1 MSQRMS
7 ESCPYYYED
16 SHRRYPKRECR
27 LIRRPRESQPWAV
40 KLCRSCPVP
49 EILRKN
55 PCAHLAL
62 EAEVKSRFGLLRRVD
77 VYAVCT
83 SQMREISDP
92 GACGRGCPDFK
103 SLE

>member
-1 MSQRMS
+1 MSQT
-7 ESCPYYYED
+7 CPYYYED

-27 LIRRPRESQPWAV
+27 LIRRPRVSQRWTP

-49 EILRKN
+49 QILRKN
-55 PCAHLAL
+55 PCANLAL
-62 EAEVKSRFGLLRRVD
+62 EAEVKSRFGFLRRVD

-92 GACGRGCPDFK
+92 EACGRGCPDFE
-103 SLE
+103 SLK